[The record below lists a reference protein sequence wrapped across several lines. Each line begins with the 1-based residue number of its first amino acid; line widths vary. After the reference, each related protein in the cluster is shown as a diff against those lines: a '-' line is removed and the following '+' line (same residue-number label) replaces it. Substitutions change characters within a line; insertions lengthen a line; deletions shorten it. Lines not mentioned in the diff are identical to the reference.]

1 MSHGAALDGIRVLD
15 LSRFIS
21 GPFCGMQLG
30 DLGAEVVKVERLGV
44 GEDCRPVAPHIN
56 GESLY
61 IMVHNRN
68 KRGLA
73 IDYRAAGA
81 TAVLKRL
88 CANVDILIENF
99 RPGTMEAM
107 GLDWETLHAI
117 NPRLIMVRI
126 SGFGQSG
133 PTSRRPC
140 FDVIAQAASGLMNM
154 TGQADGPPT
163 MAGTFIIDY
172 STGLYA
178 TIAALAA
185 LEARHRSGRG
195 QMVQASLL
203 TSAMSLLM
211 TAIPEYL
218 LFGKNT
224 TRQGTRDRYATPA
237 NNFRCSDGVWVHI
250 SSGNDTLFGRF
261 ARATDLRD
269 MLDDPRF
276 ATSDQRMANI
286 DAVEAR
292 VAEWAARHTNGE
304 VLAILSS
311 AQVPCAKIADIA
323 DVVADEQV
331 QHLGQIIEI
340 DHPVAGKVPMQG
352 FPIGLSETPTSVRRA
367 APTIGQ
373 HTDAVLAEWGGF
385 TQLEI
390 GELRSARVI

>member
-1 MSHGAALDGIRVLD
+1 M
-15 LSRFIS
+15 
-21 GPFCGMQLG
+21 
-30 DLGAEVVKVERLGV
+30 
-44 GEDCRPVAPHIN
+44 APHIN

-107 GLDWETLHAI
+107 GLDWETLHEI

-140 FDVIAQAASGLMNM
+140 FDVIAQATSGLMNM

-224 TRQGTRDRYATPA
+224 TRQGTRDP
-237 NNFRCSDGVWVHI
+237 
-250 SSGNDTLFGRF
+250 
-261 ARATDLRD
+261 
-269 MLDDPRF
+269 
-276 ATSDQRMANI
+276 
-286 DAVEAR
+286 
-292 VAEWAARHTNGE
+292 
-304 VLAILSS
+304 
-311 AQVPCAKIADIA
+311 
-323 DVVADEQV
+323 
-331 QHLGQIIEI
+331 
-340 DHPVAGKVPMQG
+340 
-352 FPIGLSETPTSVRRA
+352 
-367 APTIGQ
+367 
-373 HTDAVLAEWGGF
+373 
-385 TQLEI
+385 
-390 GELRSARVI
+390 